1 MSSPDSLNPQ
11 YSQYSHYLPYPQ
23 PSLHPLY
30 SQYPLHPLA
39 APKADTGHTRSAIV
53 TPTSGPTWHRNPF
66 PLSPVV
72 RLGPMSDLGDARVQ
86 AADSGNAHIDTPLIE
101 DVESL
106 VDDYFAPPA
115 AGGRRGRAIA
125 LVGEFG
131 LGKSHALRRSY
142 QTLRAQHPE
151 TATWIVDEPAQD
163 MGRLYRDRLRGP
175 GDTEQGK
182 RAFEELVRDYYAYV
196 TAGWVGGEDDDPRR
210 GTLREIAT
218 GLRDRVLDPDKVVS
232 ALRYDPEVI
241 HADLRGTLG
250 EVTEHRRFSSALA
263 LLLEPPF
270 NRMVWNWLNGAE
282 PAEPLRERGI
292 TEAIGPSAGRR
303 DNAAGIDRVFDALT
317 VQGFLHGRV
326 GRPYV
331 LLLDSLEKV
340 LDWPDESRRAFID
353 AFERLINIYTSHG
366 GLLVFC
372 SSPDGLRALRQSVHE
387 RVVQLWPTGLD
398 QDRTGELVARYLA
411 SGDEADEGSGDEGTR
426 EVVDEGSVEE
436 VADGAGASGTG
447 PPPPPSP
454 STGPFD
460 DEALRLL
467 HELTEGVPRE
477 VLKTCREAWQLS
489 EDRDGAV
496 SRVPGATVLRAVRAL
511 HERVSYQRVLGDVHD
526 ALDLGQWRIAS
537 RDPVPARLT
546 RSAGG
551 REEVLYW
558 LSPAPNAYIAVLYA
572 RSLLLADDVERIV
585 TQVNGLRGAVRPGRF
600 EALLVVNGL
609 VSHAMQDRLGRSIGS
624 RPLVYRQGR
633 FPRSVHE
640 ALLQLERRLVEEG
653 REEDLA
659 ELGERMRRNL
669 EQQTAHLDE
678 MRRNLAAMTLEA
690 ARPAVPAVTG
700 GRAAPEPEP
709 PEELPGPV
717 WRRFRDALAMLEAV
731 TRRAAAGSAELRVL
745 GCATLVRALTEEFR
759 GAVSVWAR
767 GATPGMPTEVQ
778 LRELRRICREY
789 ENAVEVL
796 PVHLLG
802 GAEHPNPLTPARTVE
817 VLAEEV
823 WGTLSAPVVS

>member
-1 MSSPDSLNPQ
+1 M
-11 YSQYSHYLPYPQ
+11 Y
-23 PSLHPLY
+23 
-30 SQYPLHPLA
+30 PLA
-39 APKADTGHTRSAIV
+39 APKADTGHTRSANV
-53 TPTSGPTWHRNPF
+53 TPTSGHTWHRNPF

-72 RLGPMSDLGDARVQ
+72 RLGPMSDLGDARVR
-86 AADSGNAHIDTPLIE
+86 ASDSGNAHIDTPLIA
-101 DVESL
+101 DVEAL

-131 LGKSHALRRSY
+131 LGKSHALRRTY
-142 QTLRAQHPE
+142 QTIRARHTE

-196 TAGWVGGEDDDPRR
+196 TAGWVGAADDDPRR

-250 EVTEHRRFSSALA
+250 EVTEHRRFSTALA
-263 LLLEPPF
+263 LLLEAPF

-282 PAEPLRERGI
+282 PAEALRERGI
-292 TEAIGPSAGRR
+292 TEAIGPSDGRP
-303 DNAAGIDRVFDALT
+303 DLAAGIDRVFDALT

-326 GRPYV
+326 GQPYV

-340 LDWPDESRRAFID
+340 LDWPDDSRRAFMD

-411 SGDEADEGSGDEGTR
+411 SGEETDGAEADG
-426 EVVDEGSVEE
+426 EE
-436 VADGAGASGTG
+436 PSDPG
-447 PPPPPSP
+447 PDPDSAPSP
-454 STGPFD
+454 TGPFD

-489 EDRDGAV
+489 EDTAGLVR
-496 SRVPGATVLRAVRAL
+496 RVPGVTVLKAVRAL

-537 RDPVPARLT
+537 RDPVPARRT
-546 RSAGG
+546 RSADG

-558 LSPAPNAYIAVLYA
+558 LSPAPNAYIAVVYT

-624 RPLVYRQGR
+624 RPLVYRQGG
-633 FPRSVHE
+633 FPRHVHE

-678 MRRNLAAMTLEA
+678 MRRNLAAMTLEV
-690 ARPAVPAVTG
+690 RPGTAGSAGTPVLATQSVRVTAEAEPA
-700 GRAAPEPEP
+700 
-709 PEELPGPV
+709 EELPGPV
-717 WRRFRDALAMLEAV
+717 RRRFRDALAMLESV
-731 TRRAAAGSAELRVL
+731 TRRVAGRSVNRRATATSAELSVL
-745 GCATLVRALTEEFR
+745 GCATLVRALTEDFR
-759 GAVSVWAR
+759 GAVATWAR
-767 GATPGMPTEVQ
+767 AAAPGTPTEVQ
-778 LRELRRICREY
+778 LSELRRICREY
-789 ENAVEVL
+789 ESAVEVL

-802 GAEHPNPLTPARTVE
+802 NAEHQHPLTPARTVE

-823 WGTLSAPVVS
+823 WGTLSAPAVP

>member
-1 MSSPDSLNPQ
+1 M
-11 YSQYSHYLPYPQ
+11 
-23 PSLHPLY
+23 
-30 SQYPLHPLA
+30 
-39 APKADTGHTRSAIV
+39 
-53 TPTSGPTWHRNPF
+53 TPTSGHTWHRNPF

-72 RLGPMSDLGDARVQ
+72 RLGPMSDLGDARVR
-86 AADSGNAHIDTPLIE
+86 ASDSGNAHIDTPLIA
-101 DVESL
+101 DVEAL

-131 LGKSHALRRSY
+131 LGKSHALRRTY
-142 QTLRAQHPE
+142 QTIRARHAE

-196 TAGWVGGEDDDPRR
+196 TAGWVGAADDDPRR

-250 EVTEHRRFSSALA
+250 EVTEHRRFSTALA
-263 LLLEPPF
+263 LLLEAPF

-282 PAEPLRERGI
+282 PAEALRERGI
-292 TEAIGPSAGRR
+292 TEAIGPSDGRP
-303 DNAAGIDRVFDALT
+303 DLAAGIDRVFDALT

-326 GRPYV
+326 GQPYV

-340 LDWPDESRRAFID
+340 LDWPDDSRRAFMD

-411 SGDEADEGSGDEGTR
+411 SGEETDEAE
-426 EVVDEGSVEE
+426 
-436 VADGAGASGTG
+436 ADGEGPSAPESDPDSA
-447 PPPPPSP
+447 PPP
-454 STGPFD
+454 TGPFD

-489 EDRDGAV
+489 EDTAGLVR
-496 SRVPGATVLRAVRAL
+496 RVPGVTVLKAVRAL

-537 RDPVPARLT
+537 HDPVPARRT
-546 RSAGG
+546 RSADG

-558 LSPAPNAYIAVLYA
+558 LSPAPNAYIAVVYT

-624 RPLVYRQGR
+624 RPLVYRQGG
-633 FPRSVHE
+633 FPRHVHE

-678 MRRNLAAMTLEA
+678 MRRNLAAMTLEV
-690 ARPAVPAVTG
+690 RPGTAGSTGTPLPASQSVRVT
-700 GRAAPEPEP
+700 AEAEPA
-709 PEELPGPV
+709 EELPGPV
-717 WRRFRDALAMLEAV
+717 RRRFRDALAMLESV
-731 TRRAAAGSAELRVL
+731 TRRVAGRSVNRRAAATSAELSVL
-745 GCATLVRALTEEFR
+745 GCATLVRALTEDFR
-759 GAVSVWAR
+759 GAVATWAR
-767 GATPGMPTEVQ
+767 AAAPGTPTEVQ
-778 LRELRRICREY
+778 LSELRRICREY
-789 ENAVEVL
+789 ESAVEVL

-802 GAEHPNPLTPARTVE
+802 NAEHQHPLTPARTVE

-823 WGTLSAPVVS
+823 WGTLSAPAVP

>member
-1 MSSPDSLNPQ
+1 MSSPDSL
-11 YSQYSHYLPYPQ
+11 YR
-23 PSLHPLY
+23 
-30 SQYPLHPLA
+30 QYPPHPLA

-53 TPTSGPTWHRNPF
+53 TPTSGHTWHRNPF

-72 RLGPMSDLGDARVQ
+72 RLGPSSDLGDARVR

-142 QTLRAQHPE
+142 QTIRARHPE

-292 TEAIGPSAGRR
+292 TEAIGPSEGRP

-340 LDWPDESRRAFID
+340 LDWPDDSRRAFID

-411 SGDEADEGSGDEGTR
+411 SGEEGDDDSGDA
-426 EVVDEGSVEE
+426 VAEE
-436 VADGAGASGTG
+436 AV
-447 PPPPPSP
+447 P

-489 EDRDGAV
+489 EDRDGVV

-511 HERVSYQRVLGDVHD
+511 HERVSYQRVSGDVHD

-537 RDPVPARLT
+537 RDPVPARLA

-558 LSPAPNAYIAVLYA
+558 LSPAPNAYIAVIYA

-585 TQVNGLRGAVRPGRF
+585 TQVNGLRSAVRPGRF

-633 FPRSVHE
+633 FPQSVHE

-690 ARPAVPAVTG
+690 ARPAAVPAVTG

-709 PEELPGPV
+709 PEELPGAV
-717 WRRFRDALAMLEAV
+717 WRRFRDALAMLESV

-759 GAVSVWAR
+759 GAVAAWAR
-767 GATPGMPTEVQ
+767 GAAPGVPTEVQ

>member
-1 MSSPDSLNPQ
+1 M
-11 YSQYSHYLPYPQ
+11 
-23 PSLHPLY
+23 
-30 SQYPLHPLA
+30 
-39 APKADTGHTRSAIV
+39 
-53 TPTSGPTWHRNPF
+53 TPTSGHTWHQNPF

-72 RLGPMSDLGDARVQ
+72 RLGPLSDLGDARVR

-101 DVESL
+101 DVEGL

-131 LGKSHALRRSY
+131 LGKSHALRRTY
-142 QTLRAQHPE
+142 QTILARRPE

-196 TAGWVGGEDDDPRR
+196 TASRVGAADDDPRR
-210 GTLREIAT
+210 GTMREIAT

-250 EVTEHRRFSSALA
+250 EVTEHRRFSTALA

-292 TEAIGPSAGRR
+292 TEAIGPSDGRPGL
-303 DNAAGIDRVFDALT
+303 AAGIDRVFDALT

-326 GRPYV
+326 GQPYV

-340 LDWPDESRRAFID
+340 LGWPDDSRSAFMD

-398 QDRTGELVARYLA
+398 QDRTGKLVARYLA
-411 SGDEADEGSGDEGTR
+411 SGGEAGGSSEADDVGGPA
-426 EVVDEGSVEE
+426 
-436 VADGAGASGTG
+436 VA
-447 PPPPPSP
+447 PPP
-454 STGPFD
+454 TGPFD
-460 DEALRLL
+460 GEALRLL

-489 EDRDGAV
+489 EDSEGLVR
-496 SRVPGATVLRAVRAL
+496 RVPGVTVLKAVRAL
-511 HERVSYQRVLGDVHD
+511 HERVSYQRVMGDVHD

-537 RDPVPARLT
+537 RDPVPPRLS

-558 LSPAPNAYIAVLYA
+558 LSPAPNAYIAVVYA

-624 RPLVYRQGR
+624 RPLVYRQGG
-633 FPRSVHE
+633 FPKQVHE

-678 MRRNLAAMTLEA
+678 MRRNLAAMTLEV
-690 ARPAVPAVTG
+690 RPAATG
-700 GRAAPEPEP
+700 SPGATAAPVLTGQSARATSGAESA
-709 PEELPGPV
+709 EELPGPV
-717 WRRFRDALAMLEAV
+717 RRRFRDALTMLESV
-731 TRRAAAGSAELRVL
+731 TRRVAGRSLGRRAAATSAELNVL

-759 GAVSVWAR
+759 GAVATWAR
-767 GATPGMPTEVQ
+767 AATPGTPSEGQ
-778 LRELRRICREY
+778 LSELRRICREY
-789 ENAVEVL
+789 ESAVEVL

-802 GAEHPNPLTPARTVE
+802 SAEHQHPLTPARTVE

-823 WGTLSAPVVS
+823 WGTLSASAVS

>member
-1 MSSPDSLNPQ
+1 MYPQ
-11 YSQYSHYLPYPQ
+11 YA
-23 PSLHPLY
+23 
-30 SQYPLHPLA
+30 QYPPA
-39 APKADTGHTRSAIV
+39 APNADTGHTRSAIV
-53 TPTSGPTWHRNPF
+53 TPTSGHTWHHNPF

-72 RLGPMSDLGDARVQ
+72 RLGPSSDLGDPRVR
-86 AADSGNAHIDTPLIE
+86 AADSGNAHIDTPLIR

-131 LGKSHALRRSY
+131 LGKSHALRRAY
-142 QTLRAQHPE
+142 QTIRARRPE

-175 GDTEQGK
+175 GDTDQGK

-196 TAGWVGGEDDDPRR
+196 TAGWVGAADDDPRR

-241 HADLRGTLG
+241 HADLRGTLS
-250 EVTEHRRFSSALA
+250 EVTEHRRFSTALA

-270 NRMVWNWLNGAE
+270 NPMVWNWLNGAE

-292 TEAIGPSAGRR
+292 TETIGPSGGPP
-303 DNAAGIDRVFDALT
+303 DIPAGIDRVFDALT

-340 LDWPDESRRAFID
+340 LDWPDDNRRALMD
-353 AFERLINIYTSHG
+353 AFERLINVYTSHG

-372 SSPDGLRALRQSVHE
+372 SSPDGLRALRQSAHE

-398 QDRTGELVARYLA
+398 PDRTGELVARYLA
-411 SGDEADEGSGDEGTR
+411 SDDEVT
-426 EVVDEGSVEE
+426 EE
-436 VADGAGASGTG
+436 NRAEEAGGVPVRDD
-447 PPPPPSP
+447 PPPP
-454 STGPFD
+454 TGPFD

-467 HELTEGVPRE
+467 HELTDGVPRE

-489 EDRDGAV
+489 EDSEGVV
-496 SRVPGATVLRAVRAL
+496 SRVPGSTVLRAVRAL

-558 LSPAPNAYIAVLYA
+558 LSPAPNAYIAVIYA

-624 RPLVYRQGR
+624 RPLVYRQGG
-633 FPRSVHE
+633 FPKSVHE

-659 ELGERMRRNL
+659 ELGERMRRSM
-669 EQQTAHLDE
+669 EQHTAQLNE
-678 MRRNLAAMTLEA
+678 MRRDFAAMTLEA
-690 ARPAVPAVTG
+690 RPAVPAARSTG
-700 GRAAPEPEP
+700 PEPEP
-709 PEELPGPV
+709 AEELPGPV
-717 WRRFRDALAMLEAV
+717 WRRFGDALTMLESV
-731 TRRAAAGSAELRVL
+731 TRRVAATSADLSVL

-759 GAVSVWAR
+759 GAVATWAR
-767 GATPGMPTEVQ
+767 ASTPGTPTEVQ
-778 LRELRRICREY
+778 LSELRRICRDY

-802 GAEHPNPLTPARTVE
+802 GPEHANPLTPARTVE

-823 WGTLSAPVVS
+823 WGSLSSPVVS

>member
-1 MSSPDSLNPQ
+1 M
-11 YSQYSHYLPYPQ
+11 
-23 PSLHPLY
+23 
-30 SQYPLHPLA
+30 
-39 APKADTGHTRSAIV
+39 I
-53 TPTSGPTWHRNPF
+53 
-66 PLSPVV
+66 PVV
-72 RLGPMSDLGDARVQ
+72 RLGPSSDLGDARVQ
-86 AADSGNAHIDTPLIE
+86 AANSGNAHIDTPLIT

-131 LGKSHALRRSY
+131 LGKSHALRRTY
-142 QTLRAQHPE
+142 QTMQRQHPE
-151 TATWIVDEPAQD
+151 AATWIVDEPAQD

-175 GDTEQGK
+175 GDTDQGK
-182 RAFEELVRDYYAYV
+182 RSFEELVRDYYAYV
-196 TAGWVGGEDDDPRR
+196 TAGWVGTDDDDPRR
-210 GTLREIAT
+210 GTLNDIAT
-218 GLRDRVLDPDKVVS
+218 GLLSRELDPDKVVS

-241 HADLRGTLG
+241 HADLRGKLG
-250 EVTEHRRFSSALA
+250 EVTEHRMFSTALA

-292 TEAIGPSAGRR
+292 TEAIGPAGGRP
-303 DNAAGIDRVFDALT
+303 DLAAGIDRVFDALA

-340 LDWPDESRRAFID
+340 LDWPDDNRRAFMD
-353 AFERLINIYTSHG
+353 AFERLINIYTSLG

-372 SSPDGLRALRQSVHE
+372 TSPDGLRALRQSVHE
-387 RVVQLWPTGLD
+387 RVVQLWPTGLAQEGTRD
-398 QDRTGELVARYLA
+398 LVAGYLA
-411 SGDEADEGSGDEGTR
+411 TGDEATGGTPGG
-426 EVVDEGSVEE
+426 E
-436 VADGAGASGTG
+436 
-447 PPPPPSP
+447 PPP
-454 STGPFD
+454 TGPFD
-460 DEALRLL
+460 DEAMRLL

-477 VLKTCREAWQLS
+477 VLKTSRRAWQLS
-489 EDRDGAV
+489 EEPNAPDDSEPVVR
-496 SRVPGATVLRAVRAL
+496 RVPGATMLRAVREL
-511 HERVSYQRVLGDVHD
+511 HELVSYQRVLGDVHD

-558 LSPAPNAYIAVLYA
+558 LSPAPNAYIAVVYA

-585 TQVNGLRGAVRPGRF
+585 TQVNGLRSAVRPGRF

-624 RPLVYRQGR
+624 RPLVYRQGV
-633 FPRSVHE
+633 FPKSVHE

-669 EQQTAHLDE
+669 DQQTAHLDE
-678 MRRNLAAMTLEA
+678 MRRNLAAMTLEVRPGSTGPA
-690 ARPAVPAVTG
+690 GVPALVARPGLATADEEPA
-700 GRAAPEPEP
+700 
-709 PEELPGPV
+709 EELPGPV
-717 WRRFRDALAMLEAV
+717 RRRFRDALAMLESV
-731 TRRAAAGSAELRVL
+731 TRRVAGRSVNRRATATSADLSVL

-759 GAVSVWAR
+759 GAVATWAR
-767 GATPGMPTEVQ
+767 AATPGTPTEVQ

-789 ENAVEVL
+789 ESAVEVL

-802 GAEHPNPLTPARTVE
+802 SAEHQHPLTPARTVE

-823 WGTLSAPVVS
+823 WGTLSTPAVP

>member
-1 MSSPDSLNPQ
+1 M
-11 YSQYSHYLPYPQ
+11 
-23 PSLHPLY
+23 
-30 SQYPLHPLA
+30 
-39 APKADTGHTRSAIV
+39 
-53 TPTSGPTWHRNPF
+53 TPTSGHTWHQNPF

-72 RLGPMSDLGDARVQ
+72 RLGPSSDLGDARVR

-101 DVESL
+101 DVEGL

-131 LGKSHALRRSY
+131 LGKSHALRRTY
-142 QTLRAQHPE
+142 QTIRTRHAE

-175 GDTEQGK
+175 GDSEQGK

-196 TAGWVGGEDDDPRR
+196 TAGWVGAADDDPRR

-250 EVTEHRRFSSALA
+250 EVTEHRRFSTALA

-270 NRMVWNWLNGAE
+270 NQMVWNWLNGAE

-292 TEAIGPSAGRR
+292 TEAIGPSDGRPDR
-303 DNAAGIDRVFDALT
+303 AAGIDRVFDALT

-326 GRPYV
+326 GQPYV

-340 LDWPDESRRAFID
+340 LDWPDDTRRAFMD

-398 QDRTGELVARYLA
+398 PDRTGQLVARYLA
-411 SGDEADEGSGDEGTR
+411 SGEETNEAVRDTG
-426 EVVDEGSVEE
+426 EVD
-436 VADGAGASGTG
+436 ADGEGPSEPAPA
-447 PPPPPSP
+447 PPP
-454 STGPFD
+454 TGPFD

-489 EDRDGAV
+489 EDTTGLVR
-496 SRVPGATVLRAVRAL
+496 RVPGVTVLKAVRAL

-537 RDPVPARLT
+537 RDPVPPRLT

-558 LSPAPNAYIAVLYA
+558 LSPAPNAYIAVVYA

-585 TQVNGLRGAVRPGRF
+585 TQVNGLRSAVRPGRF

-624 RPLVYRQGR
+624 RPLVYRQGV
-633 FPRSVHE
+633 FPKSVHE

-678 MRRNLAAMTLEA
+678 MRRNLAAMTLEVRPGATGAPGPA
-690 ARPAVPAVTG
+690 AGSVHASADEEPA
-700 GRAAPEPEP
+700 
-709 PEELPGPV
+709 EELPGPV
-717 WRRFRDALAMLEAV
+717 WRRFRDALAMLESV
-731 TRRAAAGSAELRVL
+731 TRRVAGRSVNLRAAATSADLSVL
-745 GCATLVRALTEEFR
+745 GCATLVRALTEDFR
-759 GAVSVWAR
+759 GAVATWAR
-767 GATPGMPTEVQ
+767 AATPGTPTEVQ
-778 LRELRRICREY
+778 LGELRRICREY
-789 ENAVEVL
+789 ESAVEVL
-796 PVHLLG
+796 PVHLLRS
-802 GAEHPNPLTPARTVE
+802 AEHRHPLTPARTVE
-817 VLAEEV
+817 ILAEEV
-823 WGTLSAPVVS
+823 WGTLSTPAVP

>member
-1 MSSPDSLNPQ
+1 M
-11 YSQYSHYLPYPQ
+11 
-23 PSLHPLY
+23 
-30 SQYPLHPLA
+30 
-39 APKADTGHTRSAIV
+39 
-53 TPTSGPTWHRNPF
+53 TPTSGHTWHQNPF

-72 RLGPMSDLGDARVQ
+72 RLGPSSDLGDARVR

-101 DVESL
+101 DVEGL

-131 LGKSHALRRSY
+131 LGKSHALRRTY
-142 QTLRAQHPE
+142 QTIRARHAE

-175 GDTEQGK
+175 GDTEQG
-182 RAFEELVRDYYAYV
+182 RQAFEELVRDYYAYV
-196 TAGWVGGEDDDPRR
+196 TASRVGAADDDPRR

-250 EVTEHRRFSSALA
+250 EVTEHRRFSTALA

-292 TEAIGPSAGRR
+292 TEAIGPSDGRP
-303 DNAAGIDRVFDALT
+303 DLAAGIDRVFDALT

-326 GRPYV
+326 GQPYV

-340 LDWPDESRRAFID
+340 LDWPDGSRRTFMD

-398 QDRTGELVARYLA
+398 QDRTGQLVARYLA
-411 SGDEADEGSGDEGTR
+411 SGEEANEADG
-426 EVVDEGSVEE
+426 VDGL
-436 VADGAGASGTG
+436 DGAAETSDVGDTGEAGGAPVDGEGPSEPAAA
-447 PPPPPSP
+447 PPP
-454 STGPFD
+454 TGPFD

-489 EDRDGAV
+489 EDGAGLV
-496 SRVPGATVLRAVRAL
+496 RRVPAVTVLKAVRAL

-537 RDPVPARLT
+537 HDPVPARLT
-546 RSAGG
+546 RSADG

-558 LSPAPNAYIAVLYA
+558 LSPAPNAYIAVVYA

-585 TQVNGLRGAVRPGRF
+585 TQVNGLRSAVRPGRF

-624 RPLVYRQGR
+624 RPLVYRQGV
-633 FPRSVHE
+633 FPKSVHE

-678 MRRNLAAMTLEA
+678 MRRNLAAMTLEVRPGATGVPVLPAQSGHA
-690 ARPAVPAVTG
+690 AS
-700 GRAAPEPEP
+700 APEPA
-709 PEELPGPV
+709 EELPGPV
-717 WRRFRDALAMLEAV
+717 RRRFRDALAMLESV
-731 TRRAAAGSAELRVL
+731 TRRVAGRSVNRRTSATSADLSVL
-745 GCATLVRALTEEFR
+745 GCATLVRALTEDFR
-759 GAVSVWAR
+759 GAVASWVRA
-767 GATPGMPTEVQ
+767 AAPGTPTEVQ
-778 LRELRRICREY
+778 LGELRRICREY
-789 ENAVEVL
+789 ESAVEVL

-802 GAEHPNPLTPARTVE
+802 NAEHQHPLTPARTVE

-823 WGTLSAPVVS
+823 WGTLSTPAVP

>member
-1 MSSPDSLNPQ
+1 M
-11 YSQYSHYLPYPQ
+11 
-23 PSLHPLY
+23 
-30 SQYPLHPLA
+30 
-39 APKADTGHTRSAIV
+39 
-53 TPTSGPTWHRNPF
+53 TPTSGHTWHRNPF

-72 RLGPMSDLGDARVQ
+72 RLGPMSDLGDARVR
-86 AADSGNAHIDTPLIE
+86 ASDSGNAHIDTPLIA
-101 DVESL
+101 DVEAL

-131 LGKSHALRRSY
+131 LGKSHALRRTY
-142 QTLRAQHPE
+142 QTIRARHTE

-196 TAGWVGGEDDDPRR
+196 TAGWVGAADDDPRR

-250 EVTEHRRFSSALA
+250 EVTEHRRFSTALA
-263 LLLEPPF
+263 LLLEAPF

-282 PAEPLRERGI
+282 PAEALRERGI
-292 TEAIGPSAGRR
+292 TEAIGPSDGRP
-303 DNAAGIDRVFDALT
+303 DLAAGIDRVFDALT

-326 GRPYV
+326 GQPYV

-340 LDWPDESRRAFID
+340 LDWPDDSRRAFMD

-411 SGDEADEGSGDEGTR
+411 SGEETDGAEADG
-426 EVVDEGSVEE
+426 EE
-436 VADGAGASGTG
+436 PSDPG
-447 PPPPPSP
+447 PDPDSAPSP
-454 STGPFD
+454 TGPFD

-489 EDRDGAV
+489 EDTAGLVR
-496 SRVPGATVLRAVRAL
+496 RVPGVTVLKAVRAL

-537 RDPVPARLT
+537 RDPVPARRT
-546 RSAGG
+546 RSADG

-558 LSPAPNAYIAVLYA
+558 LSPAPNAYIAVVYT

-624 RPLVYRQGR
+624 RPLVYRQGG
-633 FPRSVHE
+633 FPRHVHE

-678 MRRNLAAMTLEA
+678 MRRNLAAMTLEV
-690 ARPAVPAVTG
+690 RPGTAGSAGTPVLATQSVRVTAEAEPA
-700 GRAAPEPEP
+700 
-709 PEELPGPV
+709 EELPGPV
-717 WRRFRDALAMLEAV
+717 RRRFRDALAMLESV
-731 TRRAAAGSAELRVL
+731 TRRVAGRSVNRRATATSAELSVL
-745 GCATLVRALTEEFR
+745 GCATLVRALTEDFR
-759 GAVSVWAR
+759 GAVATWAR
-767 GATPGMPTEVQ
+767 AAAPGTPTEVQ
-778 LRELRRICREY
+778 LSELRRICREY
-789 ENAVEVL
+789 ESAVEVL

-802 GAEHPNPLTPARTVE
+802 NAEHQHPLTPARTVE

-823 WGTLSAPVVS
+823 WGTLSAPAVP